1 MVGQIG
7 VAVVGACAVAQAP
20 SSSLA
25 PCVGTCGRVGTGDTG
40 CLRSS
45 APRQFRSRASVRFPG
60 PAAMGARGWWWGR
73 NEEGASK
80 RCIEKVHRKCL
91 TSWVVLV
98 PIVVH
103 EEGCQMIKVGVF
115 GSAGRMGSQV
125 VQAVTDADDME
136 FVGGVDDGDSRDA
149 LTGADVIVDFT
160 RPDAVMDNLAWAID
174 HDISVVVGTTG
185 FTEERYEQLRA
196 HLAEHPHT
204 GAVVAPNFGIGAVL
218 MMHFAKQAARFY
230 ESAEIVELHHPNKVD
245 APSGTARTT
254 AAQIAQARADAG
266 LGPVP
271 DATAQQEPG
280 ARGADIDGIHVH
292 GVRLRG
298 LVAHQ
303 EVLFGSEG
311 ETLTIRHDSLDR
323 ASFMPGVLV
332 AVRAV
337 QDRPGLTI
345 GIEDLLHLD

>member
-1 MVGQIG
+1 
-7 VAVVGACAVAQAP
+7 
-20 SSSLA
+20 
-25 PCVGTCGRVGTGDTG
+25 
-40 CLRSS
+40 
-45 APRQFRSRASVRFPG
+45 
-60 PAAMGARGWWWGR
+60 
-73 NEEGASK
+73 
-80 RCIEKVHRKCL
+80 
-91 TSWVVLV
+91 
-98 PIVVH
+98 
-103 EEGCQMIKVGVF
+103 MIKVGVF

-149 LTGADVIVDFT
+149 LTEADVIVDFT